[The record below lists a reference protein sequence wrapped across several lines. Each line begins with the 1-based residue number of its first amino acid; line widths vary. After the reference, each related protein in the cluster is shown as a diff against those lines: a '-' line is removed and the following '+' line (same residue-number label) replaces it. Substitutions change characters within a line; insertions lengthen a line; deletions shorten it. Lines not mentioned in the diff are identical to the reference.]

1 MSDIQALVAAKG
13 TRSSTSSRKKG
24 EPLRIGMV
32 APPWFALPPVGYGGT
47 EAVVATLVD
56 KLVERG
62 HHVVLVG
69 AGHNGT
75 AAQEF
80 HALYETPPTARLG
93 EPVPEALSAAHAHN
107 VLEAAGVDIVHDNTL
122 CGPLTAGSRKVPTV
136 VTMHG
141 PVAGENGQYHEM
153 LGRSVSV
160 VAISDAQRRTNA
172 RINWC
177 ATVHNAID
185 VASFPFRE
193 QKDDYVLWM
202 GRFTPDKAPELA
214 IDAARAAGRRIVL
227 AGKLNEPAEHAFFD
241 AHIRSRLGFGV
252 EYVGEADA
260 ATKRELFAG
269 ARSLV
274 FPIQWDEPFG
284 IVMIEAMAC
293 GTPVVATRRGSVPE
307 VVVHGETGVVVGGDA
322 DVNVVAEAI
331 EAAEHLDARVCREH
345 VEKRFDLSVMAMG
358 YENVYRQLILGRQFF
373 NDLNLRGSP
382 TPEPAEMVGSITD
395 RLRDV
400 ESGVTGSVGGLRRQD
415 DRRLPASRP
424 DSVSTTTV
432 RRPCG

>member
-1 MSDIQALVAAKG
+1 MSKG
-13 TRSSTSSRKKG
+13 AER
-24 EPLRIGMV
+24 LRIGMV
-32 APPWFALPPVGYGGT
+32 APPWFALPPVAYGGT

-56 KLVERG
+56 KLVELG
-62 HHVVLVG
+62 HEVVLVG
-69 AGHNGT
+69 AGRNGT

-80 HALYETPPTARLG
+80 HAVYDIPPTARLG
-93 EPVPEALSAAHAHN
+93 EPVPEALSAAHAHS
-107 VLEAAGVDIVHDNTL
+107 VLESAGVDIVHDNTL
-122 CGPLTAGSRKVPTV
+122 CGPLLAGGRKVPTV

-141 PVAGENGQYHEM
+141 PVAGENGRYHEL

-160 VAISDAQRRTNA
+160 VAISDAQQRANP

-185 VASFPFRE
+185 VSSFPFRE

-202 GRFTPDKAPELA
+202 GRFTPDKAPGLA
-214 IDAARAAGRRIVL
+214 IDVARAAGRRIVL

-241 AHIRSRLGFGV
+241 AHVRPRLGRGV

-260 ATKRELFAG
+260 TTKRELFAG

-284 IVMIEAMAC
+284 MVMIEAMAC

-307 VVVHGETGVVVGGDA
+307 VVVHGETGIIVGADA
-322 DVNVVAEAI
+322 NVNVI
-331 EAAEHLDARVCREH
+331 AAAVDAADQIDAKACREH
-345 VEKRFDLSVMAMG
+345 VLQRFDLSVMAAG
-358 YENVYRQLILGRQFF
+358 YEDVYRQLIHARLPVSDVGPHG
-373 NDLNLRGSP
+373 LH
-382 TPEPAEMVGSITD
+382 TVEPARMLNSITD

-400 ESGVTGSVGGLRRQD
+400 EGGVNAATRGLAGQD
-415 DRRLPASRP
+415 DRVADRRIPASRP
-424 DSVSTTTV
+424 ETVSTTIV
-432 RRPCG
+432 RGP